1 MRWRMLLLSLSL
13 AVGLLLLAGMPIAVG
28 ESGAGE
34 GAVQYSGDP
43 CAPAPS
49 NENEVFQM
57 TLGTAS
63 LMTGAFCLAGIRILR
78 RRPRV

>member
-1 MRWRMLLLSLSL
+1 MRWRRLLLSLGL
-13 AVGLLLLAGMPIAVG
+13 AVCLPLLAGMPIAVG
-28 ESGAGE
+28 ESGAGD

-43 CAPAPS
+43 RALAPS

-63 LMTGAFCLAGIRILR
+63 LMTGAICLAGIRILR
-78 RRPRV
+78 RRPRI